1 MVCQQ
6 VVSAFKRE
14 SRLYRVYGDKIIIS
28 NWVITVGLIGK
39 KIFREILEGGEELDY
54 VDIILKTD
62 A

>member
-14 SRLYRVYGDKIIIS
+14 SRLYRMCGDKIIIS

-39 KIFREILEGGEELDY
+39 RIFRGILEGGEELDY
-54 VDIILKTD
+54 VDITLKTD